1 MRTNFVCVNIISY
14 YLSLSS
20 NTNQEN
26 RYKMNW
32 ILKTIIIGVGAT
44 FAMDIWSFILSLFN
58 IKSLDYS
65 LLGRWV
71 GYIPKGKFFHDKI
84 FNSPSLKNELIIGW
98 LSHYIIGIS
107 FAFLLV
113 FVCSKNWLAN
123 PTLQPA
129 ILIGLVTIVAPFF
142 IMQPAFGLGIALS
155 DIPNPATGRI
165 KSLLTHTIFGIG
177 LYLSATLLNK
187 ILIM

>member
-1 MRTNFVCVNIISY
+1 
-14 YLSLSS
+14 
-20 NTNQEN
+20 
-26 RYKMNW
+26 MNW
-32 ILKTIIIGVGAT
+32 ILKTIIIGIGAT
-44 FAMDIWSFILSLFN
+44 FTMDIWSYILSLFK

-71 GYIPKGKFFHDKI
+71 GYMPKGKFFHNKI
-84 FNSPSLKNELIIGW
+84 FNSPSLKNELVIGW

-113 FVCSKNWLAN
+113 FVCSKDWLAN
-123 PTLQPA
+123 PTFQPA

-142 IMQPAFGLGIALS
+142 IMQPAFGFGVALS
-155 DIPNPATGRI
+155 DIPNPTIGRI

-177 LYLSATLLNK
+177 LYLSAILLNK
-187 ILIM
+187 ISAI